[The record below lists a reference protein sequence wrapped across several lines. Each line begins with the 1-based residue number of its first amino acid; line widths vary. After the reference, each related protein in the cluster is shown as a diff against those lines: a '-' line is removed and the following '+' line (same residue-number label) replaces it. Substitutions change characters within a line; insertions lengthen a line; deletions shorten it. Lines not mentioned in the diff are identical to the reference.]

1 MCAFWISTDKRMR
14 WLSALV
20 AVGVIALALAL
31 AVESATATEFGF
43 HIQRT
48 DRGNTG
54 SRLVPSP
61 KPYVFDR
68 SYEFLGLNGPQDL
81 FYQKDGGYLWVAD
94 TGNHRIIQLT
104 KDGEFVREIRQIV
117 GGDDDLVNRL
127 GGRRFNAPEGVFVNE
142 DGEIFIADTMNK
154 RIVQLHPD
162 GTLKR
167 IFPEPASVL
176 LGEDFDYRPTK
187 VVEDQRKYLYVVNR
201 SDYRGLILLD
211 RDGEFRG
218 FFAPNKVGFSLRRV
232 LIRLFATEAQRE
244 KLSKELP
251 PPHSNIFLA
260 PSGYIYTSTTYDQIN
275 QIKKLNGVGTDVMNR
290 EAIGDYRYGYIIE
303 RNNRAVWPNFV
314 DLTVNEQG
322 IISAIDAANGIIY
335 QYDDDRNLLTMFGGK
350 GEENGKFGYPIS
362 IETDP
367 EGNLYILDKDRNNI
381 QVFRPTHFAQLVHAA
396 SELYVDGHYALAE
409 GPWREALKYNTNYNL
424 AHSGIAKAFERIG
437 RWEEAL
443 VEYRYGQNRDGYSE
457 VFAKLRHEWIRDHFA
472 LTVLLFV
479 LAFFVVSMIGR
490 ILTRILNKPD
500 EESGPVA
507 RAIQMVWT
515 VMMHPF
521 DGFWQLKRENK
532 GSVVTALVL
541 VALTFGLRIADL
553 LFTSYQIADID
564 PRDASFL
571 LEVARLLLPWV
582 LFCVASY
589 GVTAIFEGE
598 GFFRD
603 IVIATGYSLG
613 PYLMTKPIT
622 ILLSHVL
629 TRTEKSYLTAIDFA
643 AWVWILIL
651 FFIHIQVTHNFTL
664 RKSLGTVGLTLF
676 GMVCIVAAVG
686 LTYTLT
692 DQIVTFV
699 REIAIEITIR
709 G

>member
-1 MCAFWISTDKRMR
+1 
-14 WLSALV
+14 
-20 AVGVIALALAL
+20 
-31 AVESATATEFGF
+31 
-43 HIQRT
+43 
-48 DRGNTG
+48 
-54 SRLVPSP
+54 
-61 KPYVFDR
+61 
-68 SYEFLGLNGPQDL
+68 GLNGPQDL

-127 GGRRFNAPEGVFVNE
+127 GGRRLNAPEGVFVND

-167 IFPEPASVL
+167 IFPEPQSVL
-176 LGEDFDYRPTK
+176 LGDDFDYRPTK

-232 LIRLFATEAQRE
+232 LIRLFGTEAPRGTV
-244 KLSKELP
+244 SKELP

-260 PSGYIYTSTTYDQIN
+260 PSVYIYTSTTYDQIN

-290 EAIGDYRYGYIIE
+290 DAIGDYRYGYIIE

-335 QYDDDRNLLTMFGGK
+335 QYDDDRSLLTMFGGK

-381 QVFRPTHFAQLVHAA
+381 QVFRPTYFAQLVHAA

-424 AHSGIAKAFERIG
+424 AH
-437 RWEEAL
+437 
-443 VEYRYGQNRDGYSE
+443 
-457 VFAKLRHEWIRDHFA
+457 
-472 LTVLLFV
+472 
-479 LAFFVVSMIGR
+479 
-490 ILTRILNKPD
+490 
-500 EESGPVA
+500 
-507 RAIQMVWT
+507 
-515 VMMHPF
+515 
-521 DGFWQLKRENK
+521 
-532 GSVVTALVL
+532 
-541 VALTFGLRIADL
+541 
-553 LFTSYQIADID
+553 
-564 PRDASFL
+564 
-571 LEVARLLLPWV
+571 
-582 LFCVASY
+582 
-589 GVTAIFEGE
+589 
-598 GFFRD
+598 
-603 IVIATGYSLG
+603 
-613 PYLMTKPIT
+613 
-622 ILLSHVL
+622 
-629 TRTEKSYLTAIDFA
+629 
-643 AWVWILIL
+643 
-651 FFIHIQVTHNFTL
+651 
-664 RKSLGTVGLTLF
+664 
-676 GMVCIVAAVG
+676 
-686 LTYTLT
+686 
-692 DQIVTFV
+692 
-699 REIAIEITIR
+699 R

>member
-1 MCAFWISTDKRMR
+1 
-14 WLSALV
+14 
-20 AVGVIALALAL
+20 
-31 AVESATATEFGF
+31 
-43 HIQRT
+43 
-48 DRGNTG
+48 
-54 SRLVPSP
+54 
-61 KPYVFDR
+61 
-68 SYEFLGLNGPQDL
+68 
-81 FYQKDGGYLWVAD
+81 
-94 TGNHRIIQLT
+94 
-104 KDGEFVREIRQIV
+104 
-117 GGDDDLVNRL
+117 
-127 GGRRFNAPEGVFVNE
+127 
-142 DGEIFIADTMNK
+142 
-154 RIVQLHPD
+154 
-162 GTLKR
+162 
-167 IFPEPASVL
+167 
-176 LGEDFDYRPTK
+176 
-187 VVEDQRKYLYVVNR
+187 
-201 SDYRGLILLD
+201 
-211 RDGEFRG
+211 
-218 FFAPNKVGFSLRRV
+218 
-232 LIRLFATEAQRE
+232 
-244 KLSKELP
+244 
-251 PPHSNIFLA
+251 
-260 PSGYIYTSTTYDQIN
+260 
-275 QIKKLNGVGTDVMNR
+275 
-290 EAIGDYRYGYIIE
+290 
-303 RNNRAVWPNFV
+303 
-314 DLTVNEQG
+314 
-322 IISAIDAANGIIY
+322 
-335 QYDDDRNLLTMFGGK
+335 
-350 GEENGKFGYPIS
+350 
-362 IETDP
+362 
-367 EGNLYILDKDRNNI
+367 
-381 QVFRPTHFAQLVHAA
+381 
-396 SELYVDGHYALAE
+396 
-409 GPWREALKYNTNYNL
+409 
-424 AHSGIAKAFERIG
+424 
-437 RWEEAL
+437 
-443 VEYRYGQNRDGYSE
+443 
-457 VFAKLRHEWIRDHFA
+457 
-472 LTVLLFV
+472 
-479 LAFFVVSMIGR
+479 
-490 ILTRILNKPD
+490 
-500 EESGPVA
+500 
-507 RAIQMVWT
+507 
-515 VMMHPF
+515 MMHPF